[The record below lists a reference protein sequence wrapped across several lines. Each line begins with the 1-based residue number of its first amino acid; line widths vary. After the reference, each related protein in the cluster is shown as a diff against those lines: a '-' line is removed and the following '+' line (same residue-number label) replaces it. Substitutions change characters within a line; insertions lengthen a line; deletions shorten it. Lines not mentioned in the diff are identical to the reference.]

1 MIRRCWLAVAGLA
14 FALALSAGCG
24 PIFRSAQTVD
34 LAVRKAELA
43 LMPNRLEYTVYQPS
57 HRVALAT
64 LDVLKAE
71 LAEVEVH
78 DIELSQ
84 DGNFNPPDGKKL
96 EPGDVKIP
104 DDYPAFWVDGLSSTG
119 PVLVNC
125 RSIDFEGQTRD
136 GKAVVASVRLEIV
149 GSDQRTVVGAQVGR
163 RGDTK
168 PTKDLIDKIAER
180 IQNPGSAPGSA
191 EERAALN
198 AAFAPRPGKDDK
210 KFLADGDIRI
220 KKK

>member
-1 MIRRCWLAVAGLA
+1 MIRRCLLAVAGLSLS
-14 FALALSAGCG
+14 LALSAGCG
-24 PIFRSAQTVD
+24 PILRSAEKVD
-34 LAVRKAELA
+34 VVLRKAEMA

-71 LAEVEVH
+71 LAKVEIH

-84 DGNFNPPDGKKL
+84 DNHFNPPDGKKPG
-96 EPGDVKIP
+96 PGDVRIP
-104 DDYPAFWVDGLSSTG
+104 DDYPAFWIDGLSPIG

-125 RSIDFEGQTRD
+125 RSVDFEGQTKD
-136 GKAVVASVRLEIV
+136 GMAVVASVRLEIV
-149 GSDQRTVVGAQVGR
+149 ATDQRTVVSVQVGR

-168 PTKDLIDKIAER
+168 PTEALIDKISAKVLEPTYK
-180 IQNPGSAPGSA
+180 PGSP

-198 AAFAPRPGKDDK
+198 AAFAPRLGTDEE
-210 KFLADGDIRI
+210 KFLDDGDIRI